1 MAPATGSPARA
12 ARHRAATRQ
21 AATCCAAATLLVA
34 SLGLAG
40 CGGLGR
46 AVSDV
51 KKAEHDVSANKAT
64 IDQFTAGMTA
74 GKPTAFRATYTT
86 TGDAPATVTYAVRP
100 PHELAF
106 RESPATG
113 GRVSVDLILNARGE
127 FACSPPASSGARWT
141 CRKLGRA
148 RAAVQNQV
156 LGFYT
161 PAHWVTFLRDFSL
174 AAGFAGDKV
183 GSGHLT
189 VNGFPMRCVTFRAAG
204 IHGTSRICTTAQGI
218 LGYVKVASQPTSF
231 EITSYTTAP
240 RGALFQLPRGARM
253 TTARAAG

>member
-12 ARHRAATRQ
+12 ARRRAARQ
-21 AATCCAAATLLVA
+21 AASCCAAAALLAA

-86 TGDAPATVTYAVRP
+86 TGDAPAMVTYAARP

-106 RESPATG
+106 RESPARG
-113 GRVSVDLILNARGE
+113 ARVSVDLIINARGE

-148 RAAVQNQV
+148 RAVVQNQV

-161 PAHWVTFLRDFSL
+161 PAHWVTFLRDLSL
-174 AAGFAGDKV
+174 AAGLAGDKV

-204 IHGTSRICTTAQGI
+204 IHGTSRICTTAPGI

-240 RGALFQLPRGARM
+240 RRSLFRLPRGARV
-253 TTARAAG
+253 TTGRAAG

>member
-1 MAPATGSPARA
+1 MLA
-12 ARHRAATRQ
+12 
-21 AATCCAAATLLVA
+21 A

-40 CGGLGR
+40 CGGLGH

-64 IDQFTAGMTA
+64 IDQFTAGMKT
-74 GKPTAFRATYTT
+74 GKATAFRATYTT

-106 RESPATG
+106 REAPASG
-113 GRVSVDLILNARGE
+113 GRASVDLIINARGE

-141 CRKLGRA
+141 CRKLGPA

-189 VNGFPMRCVTFRAAG
+189 VNGFRMRCVTFRAAG

-240 RGALFQLPRGARM
+240 RGALFQLPIGARV
-253 TTARAAG
+253 TTGRAGG